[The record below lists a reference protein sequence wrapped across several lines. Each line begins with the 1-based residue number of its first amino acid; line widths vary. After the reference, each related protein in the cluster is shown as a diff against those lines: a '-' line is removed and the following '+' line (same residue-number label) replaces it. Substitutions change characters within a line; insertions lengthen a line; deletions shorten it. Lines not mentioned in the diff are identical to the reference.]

1 MISPIKKI
9 DTVTGKKSK
18 FVKKAE
24 DVLERTYI
32 NKDKTLIDTLIKQPE
47 KRTISSIND
56 LYDKLWNDEANQAIQ
71 LLKKWKLK
79 VLNQYGVEHTFSE
92 WDVKKHTKWS
102 QWYVEWRSY
111 FSNPDGSNMSLND
124 VYDLQI
130 KGMSKIDK
138 ETFDID
144 MAGGAYKEIDM
155 QRIIGFNTKQNKYST
170 VLCFVRD
177 ANLQVHAYPCND

>member
-1 MISPIKKI
+1 
-9 DTVTGKKSK
+9 
-18 FVKKAE
+18 
-24 DVLERTYI
+24 
-32 NKDKTLIDTLIKQPE
+32 
-47 KRTISSIND
+47 
-56 LYDKLWNDEANQAIQ
+56 
-71 LLKKWKLK
+71 
-79 VLNQYGVEHTFSE
+79 
-92 WDVKKHTKWS
+92 
-102 QWYVEWRSY
+102 
-111 FSNPDGSNMSLND
+111 MSLND

-177 ANLQVHAYPCND
+177 D